1 MKKKGKTVKSYFYRN
16 KLLFSILM
24 VSDFIEA
31 FAIVAVSYFIA
42 CVFDAVGKA
51 SMDSIMKLMPLGAL
65 VLAFDFAAQ
74 YFQKYSRRKFL
85 KKIDTQVRTDV
96 FAGIISRDF
105 KEFGERNTAEYISVM
120 NNEIE
125 KIESNYLSMMPYMLE
140 TIILSVVAV
149 VCLFF
154 YSIEMAIV
162 IIITALITVAV
173 PALMGKHA
181 SEASD
186 LYMRGMADY
195 NVKIKDIFSGYE
207 VIKSFNAEKIIG
219 KVHNRTLSLMEGRK
233 YKYRSVSDLF
243 NCFVELAVYMVIII
257 QYIIAAYLIT
267 KGNVTLAAAMGALQ
281 LGNTV
286 NNQLRESTSA
296 FILVKGTK
304 KIQERVNELLN
315 IKDVEKYGIDITGAI
330 GDISVR
336 NLSFAYDNGDNVLKD
351 ISFTFKE
358 GKKYAIV
365 GGSGSGKSTFI
376 KLIMQYYDNY
386 TGEICC
392 NGINI
397 KKINKKDIYSRM
409 AMIHQKVFMFDDT
422 LKNNITMYQNY
433 SEDEILDAVRKAG
446 LEDVVGN
453 DKQGLEQ
460 NVGEGGKN
468 LSGGEQQRIAIAR
481 ALLKKSDVLILD
493 EATSSLDSEVGARI
507 ENTVLKQQNLT
518 AIVVT
523 HKLSESILRQ
533 YDCIV
538 VLNKGQIVEY
548 GTFDELMDNKSK
560 FYGLYTLSN

>member
-16 KLLFSILM
+16 KRLFSILM

-162 IIITALITVAV
+162 IIITAFITVAV

-315 IKDVEKYGIDITGAI
+315 IKEGETYGIDITGTI

-336 NLSFAYDNGDNVLKD
+336 NLSFAYDDGDNVLKD

-392 NGINI
+392 NGTNI

-433 SEDEILDAVRKAG
+433 SEEEILDAVRKAG
-446 LEDVVGN
+446 LEDVAGN

-518 AIVVT
+518 VIVVT

-533 YDCIV
+533 YDGIV

-560 FYGLYTLSN
+560 FYGLFTLSN